1 MRRPRPRLVWQ
12 PEPADESAYP
22 ELEDD
27 HVLRLYAEVGA
38 GSPLWDAFG
47 QVEPSELQLS
57 AGLSND
63 LMNWADYYDAHF
75 SDAASGPLLRDGAD
89 EEWYGASW
97 ATLAARVAAELG
109 SSFGVEKGDLGPF
122 GFAVIRSSL
131 PPSRPKAAAAFAA
144 LIAAGRERDRQRPH
158 RFAFYAR

>member
-47 QVEPSELQLS
+47 QVEPSELKLS
-57 AGLSND
+57 ARLAND
-63 LMNWADYYDAHF
+63 LTNWADYYDAHF
-75 SDAASGPLLRDGAD
+75 SDAPSGPLLRDGAD
-89 EEWYGASW
+89 EERYGASW
-97 ATLAARVAAELG
+97 ATLAARLAAEVG
-109 SSFGVEKGDLGPF
+109 SGFGVEKGDLGPF

-131 PPSRPKAAAAFAA
+131 PPSRPEATAAFTA
-144 LIAAGRERDRQRPH
+144 LITAGRERDRQAPP
-158 RFAFYAR
+158 AFSFYVR